1 MVHLSKVCK
10 VSTIK
15 WVLVLDLKCPNFQ
28 MVVLTHLMVVV
39 LINHQVEVD
48 IQCLN
53 RMEVDILCNNLVM
66 VAHQLSVVTAQHR
79 NLITLPIVL
88 LLLLE
93 VVDLAIAILTHNLLV
108 HVKHPLVHHHL
119 MDNNVDHHSE
129 VMADN
134 LVHKEQLR
142 SVIHVEPLLM
152 VDIIEERTQESYV
165 NI

>member
-1 MVHLSKVCK
+1 
-10 VSTIK
+10 
-15 WVLVLDLKCPNFQ
+15 
-28 MVVLTHLMVVV
+28 MVVV

-93 VVDLAIAILTHNLLV
+93 VVILEML
-108 HVKHPLVHHHL
+108 
-119 MDNNVDHHSE
+119 
-129 VMADN
+129 
-134 LVHKEQLR
+134 
-142 SVIHVEPLLM
+142 
-152 VDIIEERTQESYV
+152 
-165 NI
+165 